1 METLAE
7 KGRAVKYDKFGDT
20 TVLHIDEVPVSL
32 PTGDQVLVK
41 VKATGINPAETK
53 IREGLMAKNWPSTF
67 PSGQGSDFAGV
78 VESVG
83 EKVKNFKAG
92 DEVMGFTDH
101 RASQADYVTVDAGN
115 LVLKPAHVS
124 WEQAGSLYTSGT
136 TAYAALKAV
145 DLKKGDTL
153 VVSSAAGGVG
163 SIVVQLAVNLGARV
177 IGLAGESNH
186 PWLSKHGV
194 IPVAYGDGMAQRIK
208 AAVQGATEGATQATA
223 AAQQTTADSKTKT
236 SEGKIDAFIDTHGQ
250 GYVELAISLG
260 VDPQRIDTIVDFA
273 AAKKY
278 HTKTD
283 GSLADAKA
291 SVIGDLAN
299 LIEEGRLDIP
309 IAKVYNLNDVRDAYQ
324 ELEKHHTHGKI
335 VLVP

>member
-7 KGRAVKYDKFGDT
+7 KGRAVKYDKFGGIDL
-20 TVLHIDEVPVSL
+20 LHVDEVPVPL
-32 PTGDQVLVK
+32 PQGDQVLVK

-83 EKVKNFKAG
+83 DKVKDFKTG
-92 DEVMGFTDH
+92 DEVMGYTDH

-115 LVLKPAHVS
+115 LVIKPAHVS
-124 WEQAGSLYTSGT
+124 WEQAGSLYTVGT
-136 TAYAALKAV
+136 TACAAIKAV
-145 DLKKGDTL
+145 DLKKGETL

-163 SIVVQLAVNLGARV
+163 TIVVQLARDLGARV
-177 IGLAGESNH
+177 IGLASESNH
-186 PWLSKHGV
+186 DWLSKHGV
-194 IPVAYGDGMAQRIK
+194 IPVAYGDGMAERIK
-208 AAVQGATEGATQATA
+208 AAA
-223 AAQQTTADSKTKT
+223 AP
-236 SEGKIDAFIDTHGQ
+236 IDAFIDTHGQ
-250 GYVELAISLG
+250 GYVDLAIALG
-260 VDPQRIDTIVDFA
+260 VQPQRIDTIVDFA

-283 GSLADAKA
+283 GSLSDAKA
-291 SVIGDLAN
+291 SVLGELGN
-299 LIEEGRLDIP
+299 LIEEGRLEIP

>member
-7 KGRAVKYDKFGDT
+7 KGRAVKYDKFGGIDL
-20 TVLHIDEVPVSL
+20 LHVDEVPVPL
-32 PTGDQVLVK
+32 PQGDQVLVK

-67 PSGQGSDFAGV
+67 PSGQGSDFAGI

-83 EKVKNFKAG
+83 DKVKAFKTG
-92 DEVMGFTDH
+92 DEVMGYTDH

-115 LVLKPAHVS
+115 LVIKPAHVS
-124 WEQAGSLYTSGT
+124 WEQAGSLYTVGT
-136 TAYAALKAV
+136 TACAAITAV
-145 DLKKGDTL
+145 DLKKGETL

-163 SIVVQLAVNLGARV
+163 TIVVQLARDLGARV
-177 IGLAGESNH
+177 IGLASESNH
-186 PWLSKHGV
+186 EWLSKHGV
-194 IPVAYGDGMAQRIK
+194 IPVAYGEGMAERIK
-208 AAVQGATEGATQATA
+208 AAA
-223 AAQQTTADSKTKT
+223 AAP
-236 SEGKIDAFIDTHGQ
+236 IDAFIDTHGQ
-250 GYVELAISLG
+250 GYVELAIALG
-260 VDPQRIDTIVDFA
+260 VQPQRIDTIVDFA

-283 GSLADAKA
+283 GSLSDAKA
-291 SVIGDLAN
+291 SVLGELGN
-299 LIEEGRLDIP
+299 LIEEGRLEIP